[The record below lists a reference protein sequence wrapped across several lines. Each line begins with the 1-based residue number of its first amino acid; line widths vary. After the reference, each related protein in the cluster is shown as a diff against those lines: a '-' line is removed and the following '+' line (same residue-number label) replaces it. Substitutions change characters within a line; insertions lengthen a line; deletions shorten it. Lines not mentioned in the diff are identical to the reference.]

1 MERLNLRQ
9 LVTYFNAQLM
19 IETANHFQSMADSE
33 RVVDGW
39 IEKQYVKNIVTR
51 GEETSFTWRELQANV
66 TSMVEMEPKEKQ
78 FKFTFE
84 TEDELFAA
92 ERTGYIESYD
102 CVRMRVAKHDSI
114 QDFPVKTKENYLR
127 LLEVLTPDQILKV
140 YPTQHSYDLQD
151 YL

>member
-9 LVTYFNAQLM
+9 LVTYFSAQLM
-19 IETANHFQSMADSE
+19 IETANHFKSLADSE
-33 RVVDGW
+33 LVEEGW
-39 IEKQYVKNIVTR
+39 IEKDYVKQIVTR
-51 GEETSFTWRELQANV
+51 GQETSFTWRELQANV
-66 TSMVEMEPKEKQ
+66 TTMVEMEPKPEE

-84 TEDELFAA
+84 TEQEQFDA
-92 ERTGYIESYD
+92 EFTGYIEAYD

-114 QDFPVKTKENYLR
+114 QDFPVKNRESYNR

-140 YPTQHSYDLQD
+140 YPTVHSYDLQD